1 MADAM
6 RPTLVVFVRAPRFGT
21 VKRRLAAGIGPLAA
35 LAFHRGSLDR
45 LLRSCGRD
53 RRWTTI
59 LSVTPDDAARG
70 SAPWARGLPRRPQGR
85 GDLGVRMARALSGP
99 RPTIIVGADIPA
111 IRPAHI
117 SLAFRALGGADLVFG
132 PATDGGFWLV
142 GSSGRRPLPTALF
155 AGVRWSTGQALADA
169 LATVPAQW
177 KVALGTTLADVD
189 DAAAWHRWRDASSTL
204 SRRGPPTAADRA

>member
-6 RPTLVVFVRAPRFGT
+6 RPTLVVFARTPRFGT

-70 SAPWARGLPRRPQGR
+70 SAPWARGLSRRPQGR
-85 GDLGVRMARALSGP
+85 GDLGARMARALSRHGP
-99 RPTIIVGADIPA
+99 TVIVGADIPA
-111 IRPAHI
+111 IRPAHVAT
-117 SLAFRALGGADLVFG
+117 AFHALGRSDLVFG

-142 GSSGRRPLPTALF
+142 GTSGRRPLPPDLF
-155 AGVRWSTGQALADA
+155 AGVRWSTHHALADA

-177 KVALGTTLADVD
+177 RVARVATLADVD
-189 DAAAWHRWRDASSTL
+189 EAAAWHRWRDA
-204 SRRGPPTAADRA
+204 GA